1 MDYLD
6 YTHPLPEMN
15 LAIDEALL
23 TLVDDGAAAPVL
35 RFWESPSYFI
45 VMGYSSP
52 SQHDVHVAAC
62 QADGLA
68 ILRRCSGGGTVI
80 QGPGCLNYALIDT
93 SDDPLDLPSTTA
105 TIQKRLSHALLP
117 LVITPHGL
125 SDLLFENKKCI
136 GNAERRKKRAFL
148 YHGSILYQFD
158 SRLMA
163 QYLSIPLK
171 QPAYRAGRSHLDF
184 VTNLPMAAPAIKH
197 KLRTEFNCSQTAF
210 PPLGLSACLLAA
222 ERLMSKYRDPS
233 FIYRA

>member
-1 MDYLD
+1 MSCNAANQSAVSPGSVSVESVFGGKGSRILTGYIIFKRLSEEENMDYLD

-23 TLVDDGAAAPVL
+23 TFVDDGAAAPVL

-105 TIQKRLSHALLP
+105 T
-117 LVITPHGL
+117 
-125 SDLLFENKKCI
+125 
-136 GNAERRKKRAFL
+136 
-148 YHGSILYQFD
+148 
-158 SRLMA
+158 
-163 QYLSIPLK
+163 
-171 QPAYRAGRSHLDF
+171 
-184 VTNLPMAAPAIKH
+184 
-197 KLRTEFNCSQTAF
+197 
-210 PPLGLSACLLAA
+210 
-222 ERLMSKYRDPS
+222 
-233 FIYRA
+233 